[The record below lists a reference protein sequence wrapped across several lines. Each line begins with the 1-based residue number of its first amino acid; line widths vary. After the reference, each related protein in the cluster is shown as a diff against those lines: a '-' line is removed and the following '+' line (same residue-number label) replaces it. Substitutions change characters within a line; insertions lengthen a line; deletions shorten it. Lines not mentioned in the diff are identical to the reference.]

1 MTVGNYDVKFP
12 LSTDTKFHKNVSAD
26 SELGSEDT
34 EHRPI
39 LKAYLFL
46 LQEGKHTEHKR

>member
-1 MTVGNYDVKFP
+1 MTVGNYDVKVPFN
-12 LSTDTKFHKNVSAD
+12 TGTKFNKNMPAD

-34 EHRPI
+34 EHMPV

-46 LQEGKHTEHKR
+46 LQERKHTEHKS